1 MSFTLVKGQK
11 TSFTTG
17 DNKEQMFPKCPV
29 RENNQ
34 VEICFKAT
42 KQKAQKNLWG
52 SEMSGGKNTFT
63 YVRYVAL
70 ESEVGLKKK
79 LSFVSETS
87 ETLSV
92 LWMHSSLIP
101 VISAVQSETLI
112 MGCCWSQ
119 INHIASCCSIKETA
133 QSSSFEWVSLSKS
146 LHRSCRNVIMSPCCF
161 PDVWRIN

>member
-34 VEICFKAT
+34 VEMCFKAT

-70 ESEVGLKKK
+70 ESEVGLKKAVFC
-79 LSFVSETS
+79 LWNVRD
-87 ETLSV
+87 TLSP
-92 LWMHSSLIP
+92 LYALIP
-101 VISAVQSETLI
+101 YSGYICSPIRDIDYGLLLI
-112 MGCCWSQ
+112 
-119 INHIASCCSIKETA
+119 A
-133 QSSSFEWVSLSKS
+133 
-146 LHRSCRNVIMSPCCF
+146 
-161 PDVWRIN
+161 D

>member
-34 VEICFKAT
+34 VEMCFKAT
-42 KQKAQKNLWG
+42 KQKAQKNLRG

-70 ESEVGLKKK
+70 ESEVELKKSCL
-79 LSFVSETS
+79 LS
-87 ETLSV
+87 LKRQR
-92 LWMHSSLIP
+92 HS
-101 VISAVQSETLI
+101 
-112 MGCCWSQ
+112 
-119 INHIASCCSIKETA
+119 
-133 QSSSFEWVSLSKS
+133 QSSVCTHPLFRLYLQSNQR
-146 LHRSCRNVIMSPCCF
+146 H
-161 PDVWRIN
+161 